1 MGWGIR
7 MRAAWFENG
16 RWGTYALDLG
26 ADHFRLHS
34 CDFGVRFPVLGQC
47 GSSVPHRFPDWE
59 RCKYSSMEKINTD
72 PKKVNK
78 SGPILG
84 RYFCWAHAHACE
96 LRVWATRL
104 RLRCVCVYVSIPRS
118 IPKLIANPFFL
129 VLPCLSS
136 LLSVC
141 LFVLLFALFAL
152 FTFTILYSCY
162 NVQFRPVSSA
172 EFLVLIRVQILCII
186 VRRCK
191 GRKFA

>member
-1 MGWGIR
+1 MGGEVHTLWT
-7 MRAAWFENG
+7 W
-16 RWGTYALDLG
+16 G

-47 GSSVPHRFPDWE
+47 GSSVPHCCPDWE
-59 RCKYSSMEKINTD
+59 KCKYSSMEKVNTD

-84 RYFCWAHAHACE
+84 RYI
-96 LRVWATRL
+96 LLGTRTRVWATRVSHAFAL
-104 RLRCVCVYVSIPRS
+104 RLRVRVN
-118 IPKLIANPFFL
+118 PKVNPKAHRKSVFFFGS
-129 VLPCLSS
+129 SS

-141 LFVLLFALFAL
+141 LSVCLFVCVIVCFVGFIY
-152 FTFTILYSCY
+152 FYYTILYSCY